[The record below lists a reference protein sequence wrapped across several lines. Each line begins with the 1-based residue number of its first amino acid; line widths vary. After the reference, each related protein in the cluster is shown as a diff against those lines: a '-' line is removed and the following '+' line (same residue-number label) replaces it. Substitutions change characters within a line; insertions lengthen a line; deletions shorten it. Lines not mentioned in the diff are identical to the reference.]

1 MPAFFFGMV
10 ARAID
15 GLRILHH
22 GAGDCGRD
30 WFFSSAEGAT
40 APETLRQ
47 TDRRQVKHSGKRIGQ
62 PVPPKEQ
69 PALSRESLRART
81 EGARNSPQGECSRV
95 ALFKIRDVLMAQTS
109 AEDLKTTPLFD
120 QHVAANGRMVPFGG
134 YNLPVQ
140 YPSGIMT
147 EHKWCREH
155 AGLFDVSHMGPSFL
169 VLNNPSGDAE
179 ADHAAVAGIIEPL
192 ICGDIAGLKPG
203 QVRYTLLLNES
214 GGAIDDLMVG
224 RSPLVGGALYIVVN
238 AGTKDGDFARIEA
251 AAGDRARLTRADG
264 DNALLALQGPEA
276 VNVMA
281 QIAPGATDLGFM
293 QYGAFDFAG
302 ETIIVARSGYT
313 GEDGFEILVPNA
325 NAAKLWE
332 ALLADDRVKPI
343 GLGARDSLRL
353 EAGLPLYGHDLDETI
368 SPTEADLGFAVSK
381 RRREAADFPGAAR
394 ILAEREG
401 KLSRIRVGLIV
412 EGAPAR
418 EGATIVDEQ
427 GTGIGRVTSGGFAP
441 SLGKAIALGF
451 VPPAH
456 AEIGSK
462 LQVSVRGRAQPV
474 EVVPTPF
481 VPHRYFRK
489 PKAS

>member
-1 MPAFFFGMV
+1 M
-10 ARAID
+10 
-15 GLRILHH
+15 
-22 GAGDCGRD
+22 
-30 WFFSSAEGAT
+30 AE
-40 APETLRQ
+40 
-47 TDRRQVKHSGKRIGQ
+47 
-62 PVPPKEQ
+62 
-69 PALSRESLRART
+69 
-81 EGARNSPQGECSRV
+81 
-95 ALFKIRDVLMAQTS
+95 TS
-109 AEDLKTTPLFD
+109 AENLKTTPLYER
-120 QHVAANGRMVPFGG
+120 HMNANGRMVPFGG
-134 YNLPVQ
+134 YLLPVQ

-155 AGLFDVSHMGPSFL
+155 AGLFDVSHMGPSFFL
-169 VLNNPSGDAE
+169 LNNPSGDAE
-179 ADHAAVAGIIEPL
+179 ADHAAVASIIEPL

-203 QVRYTLLLNES
+203 QIRYTLLLNET

-224 RSPLVGGALYIVVN
+224 RSPLIGGALYIVVN
-238 AGTKDGDFARIEA
+238 AGTKDGDFALIEA
-251 AAGDRARLTRADG
+251 AASDKAKLTRADG

-276 VNVMA
+276 VAVMSA
-281 QIAPGATDLGFM
+281 LTPGAEQLGFM
-293 QYGAFDFAG
+293 QYASFDFSDQK
-302 ETIIVARSGYT
+302 IIVARSGYT

-325 NAAKLWE
+325 NAAKLWD
-332 ALLADDRVKPI
+332 ALLADERVKPI

-368 SPTEADLGFAVSK
+368 SPTEAGLGFAVSK
-381 RRREAADFPGAAR
+381 SRREAADFPGAAR

-418 EGATIVDEQ
+418 EGAEILDAS
-427 GTGIGRVTSGGFAP
+427 GTAIGVVTSGGFAP

-456 AEIGSK
+456 AVHGTK
-462 LQVSVRGRAQPV
+462 LQVAVRGRGQPA